1 MDDCH
6 ILTLNSADGTSL
18 LARHWPATGPRATL
32 ALVHGFG
39 EHSGRY
45 STMANH
51 LADNGIQVVAL
62 DLRGHG
68 RSDGKRGRIR
78 SYDDYR
84 ADLDALLQRAA
95 FLHESVRGPLVL
107 FGHSMGGGVVLDYG
121 LREPGAVDGIIA
133 SAPLIVM
140 AEPPA
145 PMLEKIVRGLAK
157 VLPGGAIKQPIVGEK
172 ISTLKA
178 EQDDYVNDALNHAEA
193 GFKLAVEMVDVGQ
206 SIAARAAQWSLPL
219 LVLHSEDDQL
229 TDFAASRA
237 FAERSGAQFLP
248 FKGVAHEMHNDTS
261 RPRVYRALLDFID
274 RDDVRARAQT
284 RRKDPA

>member
-6 ILTLNSADGTSL
+6 ILTLTSADGTSL
-18 LARHWPATGPRATL
+18 LARHWEATGPRATM

-45 STMANH
+45 SPMANH

-68 RSDGKRGRIR
+68 RSDGKRGRVR
-78 SYDDYR
+78 SYDDFR
-84 ADLDALLQRAA
+84 ADLDTLLTHAKA
-95 FLHESVRGPLVL
+95 LHEGVNGPLVL

-121 LREPGAVDGIIA
+121 LRNSKEVDGIIA

-145 PMLEKIVRGLAK
+145 PILEKIVRGLAK
-157 VLPGGAIKQPIVGEK
+157 MLPNGAIKQPIVGEK
-172 ISTLKA
+172 ISTLKS
-178 EQDDYVNDALNHAEA
+178 EQDAYVADALNHGEV
-193 GFKLAVEMVDVGQ
+193 GLKLAVEMVDTGQ
-206 SIAARAAQWSLPL
+206 TIADGVSRWSLPL
-219 LVLHSEDDQL
+219 LILHSEDDQL
-229 TDFAASRA
+229 TDFPASKA
-237 FAERSGAQFLP
+237 FAEQSGAEFIP

-261 RPRVYRALLDFID
+261 RPRVYRALLDFFE
-274 RDDVRARAQT
+274 RDDVRACSNTKASS
-284 RRKDPA
+284 